1 MAEGTWRYKV
11 GEQEIGPVATE
22 ELCRK
27 FASGEL
33 PLQTPVWSEAID
45 KWVAAG
51 TIPGFRQL
59 APVPAQALDTP
70 GVALD
75 YYAASD
81 DFASQPHPWI
91 RFFARGM
98 DATLV
103 MMTLS
108 VACAVIFRGRYPVPS
123 LVIYAGLAVV
133 SVFIEALLLSAWGT
147 TPGKAFLGIKVET
160 ASGTKPT
167 YSQALSRSFM
177 VWLIGQGLYI
187 PIVSIITEL
196 VAYGKLTSEGQTT
209 WDRSTG
215 LRVRHAPCGAGR
227 VIGGIFLAVGYSM
240 LLGIGTSV
248 VLVAMQLRPMAARA
262 ALPPAPMAG
271 LPTIPQNAGGGEIT
285 TDPRVAQL
293 AGTWVIRATQNTNRG
308 VTVWTNTLTLDRDGA
323 FRQSIG
329 ASDAAGAVRPGSIQ
343 EWSGTWALLG
353 TQFIQNVTESSTAQH
368 PKGRFVYTL
377 GEHNSGSFTLRR
389 LSAPQS
395 PAASDAHPTY
405 TFRKSSAP
413 VDH

>member
-1 MAEGTWRYKV
+1 M
-11 GEQEIGPVATE
+11 GPVATE
-22 ELCRK
+22 ELCRM
-27 FASGEL
+27 FSGGQL
-33 PLQTPVWSEAID
+33 PLQTPVWSDAID

-59 APVPAQALDTP
+59 SPVPAQALDAP

-108 VACAVIFRGRYPVPS
+108 VACVVIFRGRYPVPS
-123 LVIYAGLAVV
+123 LVIYAGLAVL

-147 TPGKAFLGIKVET
+147 TPGKAFLGIRVET

-187 PIVSIITEL
+187 PIVSLITE
-196 VAYGKLTSEGQTT
+196 VIAYGKLTSEGQTA

-227 VIGGIFLAVGYSM
+227 VIGGIFLAAGYSL
-240 LLGIGTSV
+240 LLGIGTAV

-271 LPTIPQNAGGGEIT
+271 FPIIPQNAGGVVVT

-293 AGTWVIRATQNTNRG
+293 AGTWVIQATHNTNRG
-308 VTVWTNTLTLDRDGA
+308 ATVWTNTLILGRDGT
-323 FRQSIG
+323 FRQSIR
-329 ASDAAGAVRPGSIQ
+329 ATDAARAARPGSTQ

-353 TQFIQNVTESSTAQH
+353 TQFIQNVTESSTARQ
-368 PKGRFVYTL
+368 PKGRWVYTL
-377 GEHNSGSFTLRR
+377 GEHNSGSFTIRR
-389 LSAPQS
+389 QS
-395 PAASDAHPTY
+395 SPEGPPASDAHPTY
-405 TFRKSSAP
+405 TFRNSSVP
-413 VDH
+413 TRPQ